1 MSAMEVSSNPCS
13 RKSSHAASARVSLDE
28 ALGRPTRPL
37 LVTSPRYR
45 ARRLTASDSRRRGYC
60 WTRSTNRHKRRSMM
74 LEIQTVGLAPDLVPY
89 LDGWD
94 LQRRVHAGV
103 VAGERPD
110 TLLLLEHEAV
120 YTAGKRTEAH
130 ERPTD
135 GTPVIDVDRGGKIT
149 WHGPGQLV
157 GYPIVR
163 LPEPVDVVAH
173 VRRIERLLIEAL
185 HAHGVDGYQVD
196 GRSGVWVRRPL
207 SEDKVAAIG
216 VRVEKGVTMHGFA
229 VNCDNSLAG
238 FRGIIPCGITDAG
251 VTTISEVVG
260 AEISPRDVIATV
272 SRVFEA
278 DFAAVPA

>member
-1 MSAMEVSSNPCS
+1 
-13 RKSSHAASARVSLDE
+13 
-28 ALGRPTRPL
+28 
-37 LVTSPRYR
+37 
-45 ARRLTASDSRRRGYC
+45 
-60 WTRSTNRHKRRSMM
+60 M
-74 LEIQTVGLAPDLVPY
+74 LEILTVGLSPDVVPY
-89 LDGWD
+89 RDGWE
-94 LQRRVHAGV
+94 LQRRVHAEV
-103 VAGERPD
+103 IAGERPD

-120 YTAGKRTEAH
+120 YTAGKRTEPH

-173 VRRIERLLIEAL
+173 VRRLERLLITAL
-185 HAHGVDGYQVD
+185 AEHGVDGHQVD

-216 VRVEKGVTMHGFA
+216 VRVERGVTMHGFA
-229 VNCDNSLAG
+229 INCDNTLAG

-251 VTTISEVVG
+251 VTTVSEVAG
-260 AEISPRDVIATV
+260 AHIGPRDIVATV
-272 SRVFEA
+272 SRVFAEA
-278 DFAAVPA
+278 YAEVAA